1 MKRDTL
7 RTLLGAAA
15 AMAWGHSQ
23 GAGAPDWNKVLADAK
38 KEGKVVVYASTFG
51 NAQYKSMVKSFE
63 QKHGVAVETLDI
75 RASEMFERVRVEQS
89 AGRFIADLILQPVS
103 VVTVIER
110 AGLLQKHGE
119 VPNVRT
125 LRPEMV
131 AALAGNPYRIPL
143 YTALYGILVN
153 AGVSAQDEPKTWTDL
168 LDAKWKGKLILDD
181 PRAIGNGFA
190 LFNATYKALGPDFQA
205 RLAANG
211 PVISRQ
217 VRNDER
223 RVARGEFPLYA
234 PHNFAFFKE
243 IAGLPVR
250 FIFPTD
256 GSPNADTQAVIAKG
270 APHPNAAH
278 LLINHMLDAESQIA
292 YGNSGLMPAVT
303 GVVDKLGN
311 DVKRMFAVKRMPQ
324 VNLDDMNQ
332 LMARAKELYK

>member
-1 MKRDTL
+1 MHRVAECL
-7 RTLLGAAA
+7 RGLVGLLS
-15 AMAWGHSQ
+15 HTKDLD
-23 GAGAPDWNKVLADAK
+23 PNLAFVERK
-38 KEGKVVVYASTFG
+38 Y
-51 NAQYKSMVKSFE
+51 
-63 QKHGVAVETLDI
+63 GVAVETLDI

-89 AGRFIADLILQPVS
+89 AGRFIADLVLQPVS

-119 VPNVRT
+119 VPNLRT
-125 LRPEMV
+125 LRAEM
-131 AALAGNPYRIPL
+131 AAGLAGNPYRIPL

-153 AGVSAQDEPKTWTDL
+153 ASVSAQDEPRNWTDL
-168 LDAKWKGKLILDD
+168 LDPKWKGKLILDD

-190 LFNATYKALGPDFQA
+190 LFNATYKALGPDFQT
-205 RLAANG
+205 RLAASG

-243 IAGLPVR
+243 LDGLPVR
-250 FIFPTD
+250 FVFPAD
-256 GSPNADTQAVIAKG
+256 GSPNADTQAVIAKA
-270 APHPNAAH
+270 APHLNAAH

-311 DVKRMFAVKRMPQ
+311 DVKRMFAVRRMPQ